1 MKKILYAMMILM
13 CCTCLSI
20 GGNTTNVYA
29 ASCTAKNIQDFIGL

>member
-20 GGNTTNVYA
+20 GGIQLMYTQLVVRQ
-29 ASCTAKNIQDFIGL
+29 KNIQDFIGL